1 MYLRKYLSLLL
12 FLFST
17 TIAFSQTVVEYVAK
31 NSFTGQNYQSY
42 LFINNLNSIF
52 IDVFH
57 KNYIGYEELLNDN
70 DFINNRRY
78 VSSLKFSI
86 DENIFYGTDAFGK
99 HIYLYYDKPKI
110 SWNITHESNQILGYQ
125 CKLAYS
131 EYRGRKY
138 KVWYTSD
145 VPLPFGPW
153 KLNGLPGLILK
164 AEIDDKFSFE
174 AKRIIFNKEY
184 KIPKRY
190 YDMYNKHDIGI
201 LLNFKDFITIEN
213 QYFEDIRNKQIT
225 NLPKGVVLDYIPSI
239 RENMIEKSFEWEETK
254 KP

>member
-1 MYLRKYLSLLL
+1 M
-12 FLFST
+12 
-17 TIAFSQTVVEYVAK
+17 
-31 NSFTGQNYQSY
+31 
-42 LFINNLNSIF
+42 
-52 IDVFH
+52 
-57 KNYIGYEELLNDN
+57 
-70 DFINNRRY
+70 
-78 VSSLKFSI
+78 
-86 DENIFYGTDAFGK
+86 
-99 HIYLYYDKPKI
+99 
-110 SWNITHESNQILGYQ
+110 
-125 CKLAYS
+125 
-131 EYRGRKY
+131 
-138 KVWYTSD
+138 
-145 VPLPFGPW
+145 
-153 KLNGLPGLILK
+153 PGLILK

-190 YDMYNKHDIGI
+190 YDMYNNHDIGI